1 MLGRQLAEID
11 GDQDAR
17 SFPHG
22 ESRRDQP
29 GLDHSAGHI
38 EVFKHLQGAGVHG
51 CRPGGVLA
59 LRQLVNHDRPV
70 PPGDQGGGHGEAG
83 GAGAYH
89 QDVGVVHGWLPSV
102 ELVNACWHDS
112 SLARSARDVNTCWP
126 TIVDMRRSSDQ
137 TKAVILA
144 AARERFGAVG
154 FQAATIRAI
163 AADAGVDPAMVMRY
177 YTSKDKLFAAAAE
190 FDLKFPD
197 FAGTDRQQVGRAL
210 VRHFLERWE
219 GDEALV
225 ILLRSSATNGEAGQ
239 RMQEIFGTQLQPL
252 VASFVPA
259 SEAGVRAGLIATQI
273 LGMALCR
280 FVLRLPPV
288 VEMTMDEVVEWI
300 GPTIQRY
307 LGLPEV

>member
-1 MLGRQLAEID
+1 M
-11 GDQDAR
+11 
-17 SFPHG
+17 
-22 ESRRDQP
+22 
-29 GLDHSAGHI
+29 
-38 EVFKHLQGAGVHG
+38 
-51 CRPGGVLA
+51 
-59 LRQLVNHDRPV
+59 
-70 PPGDQGGGHGEAG
+70 
-83 GAGAYH
+83 
-89 QDVGVVHGWLPSV
+89 
-102 ELVNACWHDS
+102 
-112 SLARSARDVNTCWP
+112 LARLADDVNSCWP
-126 TIVDMRRSSDQ
+126 TVVDMRRSSEE

-144 AARERFGAVG
+144 AARERFGASG

-177 YTSKDKLFAAAAE
+177 YGNKDKLFAAAAE

-197 FAGTDRQQVGRAL
+197 FAGSDGMQVGRSL

-225 ILLRSSATNGEAGQ
+225 ILLRSSATNGEAAQ

-252 VASFVPA
+252 VGSLVPA
-259 SEAGVRAGLIATQI
+259 DEAGVRAGLIATQI

-288 VEMTMDEVVEWI
+288 VEMTPDEVVGWL

-307 LGLPEV
+307 LGPPDS

>member
-1 MLGRQLAEID
+1 
-11 GDQDAR
+11 
-17 SFPHG
+17 
-22 ESRRDQP
+22 
-29 GLDHSAGHI
+29 
-38 EVFKHLQGAGVHG
+38 
-51 CRPGGVLA
+51 
-59 LRQLVNHDRPV
+59 
-70 PPGDQGGGHGEAG
+70 
-83 GAGAYH
+83 
-89 QDVGVVHGWLPSV
+89 
-102 ELVNACWHDS
+102 
-112 SLARSARDVNTCWP
+112 
-126 TIVDMRRSSDQ
+126 MRRSSDE

-163 AADAGVDPAMVMRY
+163 AADAGIDPAMVMRY

-288 VEMTMDEVVEWI
+288 VEMTTDEVVEWV